1 MTRQQPTRAQIS
13 VRYLCVAIAA
23 ASWGTWP
30 LILRH
35 AETIA
40 PMPAM
45 LESAVVMAVLTLITG
60 LTATRDRLAVK
71 ATRRDWLGVA
81 WLGIGDA
88 ANFALFFGAY
98 KVTSVA
104 VAVLTHYLTPI
115 FVALAAPLLLRETAT
130 RRTGVAVAI
139 AFTGLVL
146 LLRPWNAEPRDG
158 DWLGASLGAASAIF
172 YASNVIMNK
181 RLSVAFSTSELMF
194 FHGLVATPLLALL
207 VPHAAWSAASFHAL
221 GIIAAG
227 AVGPGALAGLLF
239 VWGLRA
245 LPASHVSTLTLLE
258 PLVAVMLGSLV
269 LGEALGPGAFVG
281 GALIL
286 AGAVLVLSQRQSFA
300 SDAVGAV
307 RR

>member
-1 MTRQQPTRAQIS
+1 VTRPPLTRAQIS
-13 VRYLCVAIAA
+13 LRYLCVAIAA

-30 LILRH
+30 LILRR
-35 AETIA
+35 AEAIT

-45 LESAVVMAVLTLITG
+45 LESTVVMAVLTVVTG
-60 LTATRDRLAVK
+60 LTATRDRSAVK

-81 WLGIGDA
+81 WLGVGDA
-88 ANFALFFGAY
+88 ANFALFFAAY

-115 FVALAAPLLLRETAT
+115 FVALAAPLFLRETAT

-139 AFTGLVL
+139 AFAGLVL
-146 LLRPWNAEPRDG
+146 LLSPWTAAARPG

-194 FHGLVATPLLALL
+194 FHGLVATPLLALF
-207 VPHAAWSAASFHAL
+207 VPPDAWSRASAHAL
-221 GIIAAG
+221 GMVAAG

-258 PLVAVMLGSLV
+258 PLVAVIIGSLL
-269 LGEALGPGAFVG
+269 LGEALAPGAFVG

-286 AGAVLVLSQRQSFA
+286 AGALLVVSQRQSFT
-300 SDAVGAV
+300 SDAVGIV
-307 RR
+307 ER